1 MVINTYWVTGTGP
14 LHLATMPC
22 PRGGE
27 WLETDMRALQAEYV
41 DILVSLLT
49 AEEITELDLSQ
60 EPEQCQ
66 IHGIE
71 YRSFPIRDHDVP
83 PGFPSVLDFAR
94 KLERELSAGKAI
106 AIHCRAGIGRSSL
119 LAACVLIISGKSAID
134 AFNQIRQARGCHVPD
149 TGAQFDWVQEFARH
163 LALDRNKGPV

>member
-27 WLETDMRALQAEYV
+27 WLETDMRALQAECV

-66 IHGIE
+66 MHGIE

-83 PGFPSVLDFAR
+83 SCFPSVLDFAR
-94 KLERELSAGKAI
+94 KLEQELSAGKAI

-119 LAACVLIISGKSAID
+119 LAACVLVIHGKSAIN

-149 TGAQFDWVQEFARH
+149 TGAQFDWVEEFARH
-163 LALDRNKGPV
+163 LALDSE

>member
-27 WLETDMRALQAEYV
+27 WLETDIRALQAECV
-41 DILVSLLT
+41 DILVSVLT

-60 EPEQCQ
+60 EREQCQ
-66 IHGIE
+66 LYGIE
-71 YRSFPIRDHDVP
+71 YRSFPFRDHDVP
-83 PGFPSVLDFAR
+83 PCVPALLDFAQ
-94 KLERELSAGKAI
+94 KLERELSSGKAI

-119 LAACVLIISGKSAID
+119 LAACVLIIHGKSAID

-149 TGAQFDWVQEFARH
+149 TGAQFDWVEEFARH
-163 LALDRNKGPV
+163 LAPDRNKGPA

>member
-1 MVINTYWVTGTGP
+1 MVINLYWVTGTGP

-27 WLETDMRALQAEYV
+27 WLETDMRALQAECV

-49 AEEITELDLSQ
+49 AQEIKELDLSQ
-60 EPEQCQ
+60 EPELCRN
-66 IHGIE
+66 HGIE
-71 YRSFPIRDHDVP
+71 YRSFPIPDRDVP
-83 PGFPSVLDFAR
+83 PSFPLVLDFTR

-106 AIHCRAGIGRSSL
+106 AIHCRVGIGRSSL
-119 LAACVLIISGKSAID
+119 LAACVLVVNGKSAID

-149 TGAQFDWVQEFARH
+149 TGAQFDWVEEFARH
-163 LALDRNKGPV
+163 LAPESE